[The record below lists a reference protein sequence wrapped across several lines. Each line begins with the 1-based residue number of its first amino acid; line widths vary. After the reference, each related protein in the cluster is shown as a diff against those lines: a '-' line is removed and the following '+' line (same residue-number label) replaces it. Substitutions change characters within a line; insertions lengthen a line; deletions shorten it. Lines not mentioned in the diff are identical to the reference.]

1 LNARLAVGSP
11 IQEIQEAPRLYSKQ
25 RIGLQDEVAP
35 EHAEVHAVLQR
46 WGMWN
51 AERYKAMT
59 SGSVESRYR
68 EQTARSTGQSVDPV
82 LVEVERAVLRM
93 PLKYRDSIRAFYVTR
108 SDASYISRMISLP
121 VPKLAQEHGIRSSA
135 EHRLQSMR
143 HDGAKSS
150 RQRAF
155 TAWMYTARCMVV
167 NLLRQ
172 QGIVLSSAAQS
183 PPTVPAVARDHLL

>member
-25 RIGLQDEVAP
+25 RTGLQDEVAP
-35 EHAEVHAVLQR
+35 CHAEVDSLLQR

-68 EQTARSTGQSVDPV
+68 EQTARSTGQAVDPV
-82 LVEVERAVLRM
+82 LVEVERAVLRL
-93 PLKYRDSIRAFYVTR
+93 PLKYRDSIRAFYVMRETPG
-108 SDASYISRMISLP
+108 YICRLIALP
-121 VPKLAQEHGIRSSA
+121 IAKAAKTEEEG
-135 EHRLQSMR
+135 MR
-143 HDGAKSS
+143 SS

-155 TAWMYTARCMVV
+155 TAWMYTARCMVL

-172 QGIVLSSAAQS
+172 QGVVLSSAAQS